1 MSGVD
6 VGDWRRDTQSIRFS
20 GMSICKEEK
29 KRMSEFNF
37 GTPSEDAR
45 RMLPGHDGPVRNILA
60 NCQALEIE
68 ADPATTNVVWST
80 SVATA
85 CVIVAVHVSRLF
97 MMENSPSELVVCVTA
112 MTGVAWFLKDVYNC
126 NLQWGMAR
134 LMVCLIIANCI
145 VPRLFAHT
153 DVVVRVKVEDDDDE
167 MDD

>member
-1 MSGVD
+1 
-6 VGDWRRDTQSIRFS
+6 
-20 GMSICKEEK
+20 
-29 KRMSEFNF
+29 
-37 GTPSEDAR
+37 
-45 RMLPGHDGPVRNILA
+45 MLPGHDGPVRNILA

-134 LMVCLIIANCI
+134 LMGCLIIANCI

-167 MDD
+167 MDDRGSTLRRLLLTMGASMAHPMSVHNRSAMRWLPMA